1 MRPRTLGELLARR
14 SGAPWVAGERPL
26 DRGAITGRREADVS
40 AGNSRRS
47 ETTGDVRVRIDSL
60 DPRSIRLL

>member
-14 SGAPWVAGERPL
+14 SGAPWVAGEQPP
-26 DRGAITGRREADVS
+26 DRGAITGRREAEVS
-40 AGNSRRS
+40 VGKARPP
-47 ETTGDVRVRIDSL
+47 EAADEVRLRIDSL